1 MAITLGD
8 AILYLKAD
16 RSQLDSGLDQAR
28 GGIMDWVG
36 GIQGALTSGLMGA
49 VIGGVIAGVN
59 AAAGEQD
66 AIVRLEA
73 AYRATE
79 GAVGMTVEQL
89 RQLATQM
96 MFTTGIEDDNFMAV
110 EALAMTY
117 GNISGEVMPRFLTVA
132 ADMATMFGGDL
143 TSSARALAL
152 ALSAG
157 EDGLM
162 RLRRQGIIFTDEQR
176 AMIASLWESG
186 DAMGA
191 QNVVLSELE
200 GRFGGT
206 AAAALD
212 TFHGRVQQLKTALNE
227 LMEGIGNLNIGGRTI
242 IEWLTDATASA
253 NLIITAS
260 GRIDAAFESTRDE
273 IAQSAA
279 SYQEYLEQTL
289 AVAVAAGRLN
299 QSQADLILNVRA
311 GRTTIEEGQFGWSA
325 YQVALEL
332 AADAGIYLTETGRE
346 AALAVEGVGA
356 SAAVARDHMSRLDDE
371 TLEVAAR
378 TGSVG
383 DAAEQAFG
391 RVNTALAS
399 TIRSMRDTA
408 AWIAGGG
415 LQLEAA
421 AEQVNAQLLAGTI
434 TPEQADTMFQ
444 PITAA
449 ALGLQVDL
457 NQITL
462 SDATRQMAD
471 EFGLAWGDA
480 RTAIQGARTD
490 ILNIPAQV
498 ETAIRV
504 AVTWNLQPEN
514 MAQGTT
520 GIKPGGQYGLTGI
533 VAGPSGVDNV
543 PVNLMATAG
552 ERVTVT
558 PEGQAP
564 GGNTVQVGPNY
575 VSDREDLQA
584 LENLLIQLF
593 RGA

>member
-16 RSQLDSGLDQAR
+16 RSQLSAGLDQAQS
-28 GGIMDWVG
+28 GIEDWVG
-36 GIQGALTSGLMGA
+36 GLRGALTTGIMGA
-49 VIGGVIAGVN
+49 VIGGVVAGVN
-59 AAAGEQD
+59 AAAGEET
-66 AIVRLEA
+66 AIMRLEA
-73 AYRATE
+73 AHRATQ

-89 RQLATQM
+89 RQLATEM
-96 MFTTGIEDDNFMAV
+96 MNLTGIEDDNFMAV

-117 GNISGEVMPRFLTVA
+117 GNITAETMPRFLSVA

-162 RLRRQGIIFTDEQR
+162 RLRRQGVIFTDEQR
-176 AMIASLWESG
+176 EMIATLWEAG
-186 DAMGA
+186 DTLGA
-191 QNVVLSELE
+191 QNVVLTELE

-206 AAAALD
+206 AVDALN
-212 TFHGRVQQLKTALNE
+212 TFEGRVQQLKTSLNE

-273 IAQSAA
+273 ITQSAA

-332 AADAGIYLTETGRE
+332 AADAGIYLTETERE
-346 AALAVEGVGA
+346 AALAVEYTGEA
-356 SAAVARDHMSRLDDE
+356 ARSATEHISRLDDE
-371 TLEVAAR
+371 TLEVAQHTA
-378 TGSVG
+378 SVG
-383 DAAEQAFG
+383 DAAENAFG
-391 RVNTALAS
+391 RVNTALAG
-399 TIRSMRDTA
+399 TIQSMRDTA

-415 LQLEAA
+415 LELETA
-421 AEQVNAQLLAGTI
+421 AEQVNQQLMSGAI
-434 TPEQADTMFQ
+434 TPEQADAMFQ
-444 PITAA
+444 EIEAA
-449 ALGLQVDL
+449 ALGLQVDIG
-457 NQITL
+457 QIAI
-462 SDATRQMAD
+462 SDAQRTMVD
-471 EFGLAWGDA
+471 DWGLSWGAA
-480 RTAIQGARTD
+480 RTTIQNARAD
-490 ILNIPAQV
+490 ILNLPA
-498 ETAIRV
+498 RV
-504 AVTWNLQPEN
+504 RTQIAVDVSWNIT
-514 MAQGTT
+514 QGS
-520 GIKPGGQYGLTGI
+520 GGGPPPGGQYGLSGI
-533 VAGPSGVDNV
+533 VEGPSGTDKV
-543 PVNLMATAG
+543 PVTLMATAG

-564 GGNTVQVGPNY
+564 GGGTVQVGPNY